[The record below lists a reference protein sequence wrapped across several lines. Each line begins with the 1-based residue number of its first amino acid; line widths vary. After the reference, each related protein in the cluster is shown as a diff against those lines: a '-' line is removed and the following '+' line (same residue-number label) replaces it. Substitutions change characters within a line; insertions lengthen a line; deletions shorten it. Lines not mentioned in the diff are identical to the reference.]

1 MLLRIRA
8 IRSAS
13 VKPTFTFSELRIWN
27 MKVITHEICQVTL
40 PSIFP
45 PHTTQAWA
53 STITVPSRPASLMT
67 SSNGWISL
75 AATTTLPTL
84 GCVLTNQGEHLPV
97 CLCTLRWLGEHKNK
111 SHSSQVS
118 SHSAMHKKHL
128 PGLDESALFIARLV
142 FPTLKNCV
150 RSKQCLT
157 YCNNNTFVD

>member
-13 VKPTFTFSELRIWN
+13 LKPTFTCSEARIWN
-27 MKVITHEICQVTL
+27 MKGITHEICQVSL
-40 PSIFP
+40 PSLFP

-53 STITVPSRPASLMT
+53 STMTFPSRPVSLMT

-84 GCVLTNQGEHLPV
+84 GRVLTNQGEHFPV
-97 CLCTLRWLGEHKNK
+97 CLCTLRWLEEQKNK

-128 PGLDESALFIARLV
+128 PGLDASLLFIARLL
-142 FPTLKNCV
+142 FPSLKNSLKYNYTV
-150 RSKQCLT
+150 SG
-157 YCNNNTFVD
+157 

>member
-8 IRSAS
+8 ISS
-13 VKPTFTFSELRIWN
+13 SSLKPTLTFFEARIWN

-84 GCVLTNQGEHLPV
+84 GCVLTNQGEHFPV
-97 CLCTLRWLGEHKNK
+97 CLCTLRWLGEQKNK

-118 SHSAMHKKHL
+118 SHSTLHKKHL
-128 PGLDESALFIARLV
+128 PVLDASLLFMARLV
-142 FPTLKNCV
+142 FPSLKNSV
-150 RSKQCLT
+150 
-157 YCNNNTFVD
+157 